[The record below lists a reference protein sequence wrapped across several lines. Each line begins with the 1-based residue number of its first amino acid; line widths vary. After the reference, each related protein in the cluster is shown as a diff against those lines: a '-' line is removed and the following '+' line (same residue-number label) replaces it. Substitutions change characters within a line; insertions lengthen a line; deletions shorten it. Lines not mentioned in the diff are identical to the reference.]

1 MQQRYCQCGA
11 AFMVAYLPGG
21 AASLRALI
29 LASSKQ
35 GILSVHRCPCCGQQ
49 VDINSLR

>member
-11 AFMVAYLPGG
+11 LFMVTYLPGG
-21 AASLRALI
+21 HESHRALI
-29 LASSKQ
+29 LASSKA